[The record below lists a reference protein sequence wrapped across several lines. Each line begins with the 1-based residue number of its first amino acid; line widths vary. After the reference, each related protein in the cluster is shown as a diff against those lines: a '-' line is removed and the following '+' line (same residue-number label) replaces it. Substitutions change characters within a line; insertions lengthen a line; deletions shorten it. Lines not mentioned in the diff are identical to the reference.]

1 MDGDEGVDVRI
12 FKVVMLLA
20 FVAGCGGEG
29 RQDTRGFP
37 PGLEG
42 EQESELSGT
51 WRSVCHA
58 INEGSGSPESVIQ
71 TKSYSGDSLLVT
83 TDEYSDPDC
92 LYFTGQTIWNGYFA
106 LGDTYEVSPVL
117 VARDISETY
126 IDPYPGIS
134 LLTWNAYFF
143 VDGETLYFGADKGEG
158 GDEPRLVYE
167 RPYTLVP

>member
-1 MDGDEGVDVRI
+1 MGVDMRI
-12 FKVVMLLA
+12 LQVIMLLA

-29 RQDTRGFP
+29 RQDSSGP
-37 PGLEG
+37 LSNLEG
-42 EQESELSGT
+42 EQASELSGT
-51 WRSVCHA
+51 WRSVCHS
-58 INEGSGSPESVIQ
+58 IDEGSGSPERVIQ
-71 TKSYSGDSLLVT
+71 TKSYSGDALLVI

-92 LYFTGQTIWNGYFA
+92 LYFTGQTIWNGYFS
-106 LGDTYEVSPVL
+106 LGEPYEVSATI

-134 LLTWNAYFF
+134 LLTWDAYFF